1 MRKRIFIDTNVMV
14 YFLGER
20 KPFYEPIAK
29 IATLAEKGKL
39 TMVVSPIS
47 FATVNY
53 FLSKFENREIAKE
66 KLRKFKII
74 SEICSLDEQTIEKG
88 LNSSIKDFED
98 ALQYLS
104 ATESECEIIITR
116 NGKDFKK
123 SLLPV
128 MTADE
133 FIKSLSQNNLIQ
145 TSK

>member
-1 MRKRIFIDTNVMV
+1 MSKRVFLDTNVMLD
-14 YFLGER
+14 FLGER
-20 KPFYEPIAK
+20 KPFYDSIAK
-29 IATLAEKGKL
+29 VATIAEKGNL

-53 FLSKFENREIAKE
+53 LLSKYESDKIAKE

-88 LNSSIKDFED
+88 LNSSFKDFED
-98 ALQYLS
+98 ALQYFS
-104 ATESECEIIITR
+104 ATESNCELILSR

-128 MTADE
+128 MTPDE
-133 FIKSLSQNNLIQ
+133 FLKSRDNYTLNA
-145 TSK
+145 

>member
-1 MRKRIFIDTNVMV
+1 MIKRIFIDTNVMLD
-14 YFLGER
+14 FLGER

-47 FATVNY
+47 FAKVNY
-53 FLSKFENREIAKE
+53 FISKFESEKIARE
-66 KLRKFKII
+66 KLRKFKVLC
-74 SEICSLDEQTIEKG
+74 EVCSLDEQTIEKG
-88 LNSSIKDFED
+88 LNSTIKDFED
-98 ALQYLS
+98 ALQYFS
-104 ATESECEIIITR
+104 ATEAECKIIITR

-133 FIKSLSQNNLIQ
+133 FLKSLKEI
-145 TSK
+145 

>member
-1 MRKRIFIDTNVMV
+1 MSRRIFIDTNIMLD
-14 YFLGER
+14 FLGER
-20 KPFYEPIAK
+20 HPFYDSVAK

-39 TMVVSPIS
+39 SMVVSPIS

-53 FLSKFENREIAKE
+53 FLAKFENPRIAKE

-74 SEICSLDEQTIEKG
+74 CEVCALDEQTIEKG

-98 ALQYLS
+98 ALQYFS
-104 ATESECEIIITR
+104 ATESNCDLILTR
-116 NGKDFKK
+116 NAKDFKK

-133 FIKSLSQNNLIQ
+133 FLKSLIN
-145 TSK
+145 K